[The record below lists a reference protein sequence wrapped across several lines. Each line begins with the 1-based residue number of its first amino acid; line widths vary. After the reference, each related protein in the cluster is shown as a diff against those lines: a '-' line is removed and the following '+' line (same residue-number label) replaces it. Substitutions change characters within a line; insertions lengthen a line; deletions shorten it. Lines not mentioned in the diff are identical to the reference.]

1 MRLFAQF
8 RSWLKWI
15 VNRRQLESGM
25 EAEVRFHLESYAE
38 DLVRSGV
45 PRPEAMRRARIEFG
59 GIESHKDA
67 MRASLGLRW
76 WDGLGADL
84 RYGARQLRRNPGF
97 TAVAVL
103 TLALGI
109 GANTAMFS
117 VVNGVLLRPLPYP
130 EPDRLFSV
138 QERGQGFGSPTSY
151 PEVADWRAQNHT
163 FSDMASY
170 HATEFT
176 LTGNG
181 GPMHLRGV
189 VVSSELLS
197 VLEVRPLFGRG
208 FAPQDDETGAH
219 VVLLSH
225 AFWRE
230 KFHSDPDIV
239 GRGITLDGQNFA
251 VVGVMPAGF
260 RFPPTFPGE
269 VWTTSAVDTGA
280 PKQERGYSWLS
291 VIARLKSGVAATKAQ
306 SDMDVIA
313 RRLAQQYPQSNAQ
326 RTSVRLVP
334 ELDRIVGGS
343 RLPLL
348 ILLGVVAGVLLIGC
362 VNLANLSLA
371 RNLARQKEIA
381 VRAALGAGRRRL
393 VGQMLTESILL
404 SLLGGLC
411 GVVLAAWGTQA
422 LLSIVPDAVPRT
434 AEVGVDLHVL
444 VFAVLLSMVTG
455 LIFGLVPALRVSQTD
470 LVASLKG
477 AGRTASEGVRHQRLR
492 GALVTAETALALVLL
507 AGASLLIASYLRL
520 SRVDPGFDVH
530 HLLTFAFDL
539 PSPPYTTD
547 QQVNFYKELLSRLQG
562 APGVKSA
569 AAAWPL
575 PLAGGDATSGFEIA
589 GRSFPPGNSPAA
601 RVHVVSPGYFHTF
614 GMSLKQGRDFTA
626 RDDMA
631 TLPVVIVDEA
641 FAHTFFPNEEAVGK
655 RIQPSLTMTDQ
666 PPWREIV
673 GVVNNTKEAGLAE
686 DFQPQ
691 YYIPYAQLPGP
702 QPAVL
707 VRTQAAP
714 LTAAPMARSLMAS
727 MDKNIPLYE
736 VASMDELA
744 SASMSRERFNALLF
758 GLFGGL
764 ALVLVAVGIYGVVA
778 YSVSQATREIGI
790 RLAMGAQRSDVLKH
804 TIYEGLR
811 HVVLGMAIGLGAA
824 FLLAR
829 LISGMLYGVR
839 PTDPLTIV
847 LVSLTLISTAL
858 LACYIPARRATKVDP
873 LVALRYE

>member
-1 MRLFAQF
+1 
-8 RSWLKWI
+8 
-15 VNRRQLESGM
+15 
-25 EAEVRFHLESYAE
+25 
-38 DLVRSGV
+38 
-45 PRPEAMRRARIEFG
+45 
-59 GIESHKDA
+59 
-67 MRASLGLRW
+67 
-76 WDGLGADL
+76 
-84 RYGARQLRRNPGF
+84 
-97 TAVAVL
+97 
-103 TLALGI
+103 
-109 GANTAMFS
+109 
-117 VVNGVLLRPLPYP
+117 
-130 EPDRLFSV
+130 
-138 QERGQGFGSPTSY
+138 
-151 PEVADWRAQNHT
+151 
-163 FSDMASY
+163 
-170 HATEFT
+170 
-176 LTGNG
+176 
-181 GPMHLRGV
+181 
-189 VVSSELLS
+189 
-197 VLEVRPLFGRG
+197 
-208 FAPQDDETGAH
+208 
-219 VVLLSH
+219 
-225 AFWRE
+225 
-230 KFHSDPDIV
+230 
-239 GRGITLDGQNFA
+239 

-291 VIARLKSGVAATKAQ
+291 VIARLKSGVATAKAQ

-326 RTSVRLVP
+326 RTSVKLMP
-334 ELDRIVGGS
+334 ELDRIVGSS

-348 ILLGVVAGVLLIGC
+348 ILLGVVASVLLIGC

-393 VGQMLTESILL
+393 VGQLLTESVLL

-411 GVVLAAWGTQA
+411 GVTLAAWGTQA

-444 VFAVLLSMVTG
+444 VFAILLSMVTG
-455 LIFGLVPALRVSQTD
+455 LVFGLVPALRVSQTD
-470 LVASLKG
+470 LVASLKD

-507 AGASLLIASYLRL
+507 AGAGLLIASYLRL
-520 SRVDPGFDVH
+520 LRVDPGFDAH

-562 APGVKSA
+562 ASGVESA
-569 AAAWPL
+569 AVAWPL
-575 PLAGGDATSGFEIA
+575 PLAGGGPASGFEIA
-589 GRSFPPGNSPAA
+589 GRSFPPGYSPVA

-614 GMSLKQGRDFTA
+614 GMSLRQGRDFTA
-626 RDDMA
+626 RDGMA

-641 FAHTFFPNEEAVGK
+641 FAHTFFPNEGAVGK
-655 RIQPSLTMTDQ
+655 RIKPGISMTDQ

-673 GVVNNTKEAGLAE
+673 GVVNNTKEVGLAE

-691 YYIPYAQLPGP
+691 YYIPHAQLTGP

-707 VRTQAAP
+707 VRTKAAP

-790 RLAMGAQRSDVLKH
+790 RLAMGAQQSDILKH
-804 TIYEGLR
+804 TIYDELR
-811 HVVLGMAIGLGAA
+811 HVVLGITIGLGAA

-829 LISGMLYGVR
+829 LISSMLYGVR

-847 LVSLTLISTAL
+847 LVSLTLISAAL

-873 LVALRYE
+873 MVALRYE